1 MLKPSRV
8 LGLTAAAAVG
18 AALVVPTIAAPA
30 WFSAK
35 NLSASG
41 QNAAKAQVAV
51 DSSGNVIA
59 VWERSNGVTSITQAA
74 RYHGASNTW
83 SSTTDLSAV
92 GQSAV
97 DAQVAV
103 DSSGNAIAVWE
114 RFNGSYTIVQASRF
128 DAASGTWGAV
138 ADLSAT
144 GQHGDNPQIAFSPSG
159 DAIAVWSRGGI
170 IQGATYDAVAG
181 TWGAVTD
188 LSVPGQPATD
198 PQIAFSP
205 TGDAIG
211 VWERSDGSNTIMRW
225 AKYTGATKTWGTT
238 AALSA
243 SGQNSDNA
251 HIVFDASGNAL
262 AVWQRSN
269 GSHTIARGARYIGA
283 ANTWGAT
290 EDLSASGQNAQ
301 APSVAMDGSGNAIAV
316 WERSDGANTIAQAAR
331 FTATTNLWSAAQD
344 LSAPGQ
350 NAARPRVAFDGG
362 GNAVAVWERS
372 DGSNT
377 RIQSA
382 RFKGGAWTGAG
393 DISSAGGD
401 AARATVAVDA
411 DGNAVAVWERSDG
424 VNTIIQRAFLDGV
437 APSITALN
445 VPASGGVGQALP
457 MSIEAE
463 DRFGLGSTTWDFGDG
478 ASVDDG
484 GTATLSTQHAYAAAG
499 TYTVTVTQ
507 RDSSGEAAVSTAKV
521 VVDGG
526 SGGSSVGPQA
536 SRGAAPTPQQAARLR
551 CAGRPP
557 TIVGT
562 QGRDVINGTRRADV
576 IIAFGGN
583 DVVRGRGGNDRI
595 CLGAGNDRA
604 VGGRGADRIL
614 GENGND
620 RLDGSAGNDRLIG
633 GRGRDVA
640 LGRNGNDR
648 LDGGSGNDRLL
659 AGAGNDVLLGRGG
672 RDYLA
677 GGAGRDRL
685 LAGGGNDRLFG
696 NGQSDILNGGAGR
709 RDVAHGGGSNDRCI
723 ASEIRRSC

>member
-41 QNAAKAQVAV
+41 QSSAKAQVAV
-51 DSSGNVIA
+51 DPSGNVVA
-59 VWERSNGVTSITQAA
+59 VWERFNGSNWIAQGA
-74 RYHGASNTW
+74 RYHSASNSW
-83 SSTTDLSAV
+83 SATADLSAA
-92 GQSAV
+92 GQTAV

-114 RFNGSYTIVQASRF
+114 RFNGSYTVVQASRF
-128 DAASGTWGAV
+128 DAGTGTWGAV
-138 ADLSAT
+138 VDLSAS
-144 GQHGDNPQIAFSPSG
+144 GQHGDNPQVAFSPSG
-159 DAIAVWSRGGI
+159 DAIALWSRGGI
-170 IQGATYDAVAG
+170 IQSSTFSAGTG
-181 TWGAVTD
+181 TWGAAAD
-188 LSVPGQPATD
+188 ISVPGQPATD
-198 PQIAFSP
+198 PQVAFAPS
-205 TGDAIG
+205 GDAIG
-211 VWERSDGSNTIMRW
+211 VWERSDGSNAILRW
-225 AKYTGATKTWGTT
+225 AKYSGATKTWGST

-243 SGQNSDNA
+243 SGQDSDRVRLA
-251 HIVFDASGNAL
+251 FDPVGNAI
-262 AVWQRSN
+262 AVWERSN

-283 ANTWGAT
+283 GNFWGAT
-290 EDLSASGQNAQ
+290 EDLSAGGAD
-301 APSVAMDGSGNAIAV
+301 AGRPHVALDASGNAIAV
-316 WERSDGANTIAQAAR
+316 WERSDGAHTIAQASR
-331 FTATTNLWSAAQD
+331 FNATTNLWGAAQD

-350 NAARPRVAFDGG
+350 NAGRPHVAFDGAG
-362 GNAVAVWERS
+362 SAVAVFERS

-377 RIQSA
+377 RIQSS
-382 RFKGGAWTGAG
+382 RFKGGSWVASG

-401 AARATVAVDA
+401 AARPRVAADG
-411 DGNAVAVWERSDG
+411 DGNAIAVWERSDG
-424 VNTIIQRAFLDGV
+424 VNTIVQRAFLDGV
-437 APSITALN
+437 APTITAVN
-445 VPASGGVGQALP
+445 VPGAGGVGQALP

-478 ASVDDG
+478 GSVDNG
-484 GTATLSTQHAYAAAG
+484 GAATLSTEHAYGAPG

-507 RDSSGEAAVSTAKV
+507 RDGSGEAAVRTAKV
-521 VVDGG
+521 VIA
-526 SGGSSVGPQA
+526 GGSSAVGPQA
-536 SRGAAPTPQQAARLR
+536 SPGAAPTPQQAARLR

-562 QGRDVINGTRRADV
+562 KGRDVINGTGRADV
-576 IIAFGGN
+576 IITFAGN

-595 CLGAGNDRA
+595 CLGDGNDRA

-614 GENGND
+614 GQRGND
-620 RLDGSAGNDRLIG
+620 RLDGSAGNDRIIG
-633 GRGRDVA
+633 GRGRDVE
-640 LGRNGNDR
+640 LGRKGNDR
-648 LDGGSGNDRLL
+648 LDGGPGNDRLL

-672 RDYLA
+672 RDYLS

-696 NGQSDILNGGAGR
+696 NGQRDILNGGAGR
-709 RDVAHGGGSNDRCI
+709 RDVAHGGGSNDTCI